1 METVLCAAYHLVDI
15 VDPWLLPFYYIFQ
28 MSVLDWI
35 VLFGTLFAIVAY
47 GVYKSRGAKNIDGYL
62 LGNQSL
68 PWYSVCLSVMAT
80 QASAITFL
88 SAPGLAFSSG
98 MSFVQFYF
106 GLPLAMIVL
115 CITFVPIFHRLKVY
129 TAYEYLEQRFD
140 LNTRVLTAIL
150 FLIQRGLSTGITI
163 YAPAIILSTILN
175 INTVYTTLFIGSIV
189 VCYTVYGGTK
199 AVSYTQMLQM
209 SIIFLGLFA
218 AGYVVVSLLPA
229 DIGIVKA
236 ISIAGKMG
244 RTNAID
250 FSFDWNNQY
259 TVWSGLIGGFFLQLS
274 YFGTDQSQVG
284 RYLTGS
290 SVSQSRLGLLM
301 NGLVKIPMQFLIL
314 LIGVLVFTF
323 YQYTKPPIFFNRFE
337 LQKIENSTFKPQL
350 DSIYT
355 EYNAAFAAKQR
366 ELGRLNQAIDNQNEA
381 AIDEQRGKLQLAD
394 LKTKSLKKAATDLM
408 LRNDPNADVNDNNY
422 IFLSFVTRYL
432 PQGLMGLLIAII
444 FLASMGST
452 ASALNS
458 LASTSVIDVYK
469 RLIKKDASDKQY
481 LSASR
486 WATLFWGVICIVMAL
501 YASKIGNLIEAV
513 NILGSYVYGT
523 VLGIFLVAFYVK
535 QVDGRAVFFGALL
548 AEVLVCVTGYF
559 DVVAYL
565 WLNVLGCLLVVL
577 FSLLIQSIHSYRPPR
592 LAEKS

>member
-1 METVLCAAYHLVDI
+1 METVLSAFNRLAVVSYPDHVH
-15 VDPWLLPFYYIFQ
+15 FYQVFR
-28 MSVLDWI
+28 MSGLDWG
-35 VLFGTLFAIVAY
+35 VLIFTLVLIISY
-47 GVYKSRGAKNIDGYL
+47 GVYKSRDAQNIQGYL
-62 LGNQSL
+62 LASQSS

-88 SAPGLAFSSG
+88 AAPGLAYSSG

-140 LNTRVLTAIL
+140 LNTRALTAFL

-163 YAPAIILSTILN
+163 YAPSIILSTILN
-175 INTVYTTLFIGSIV
+175 INTTYTTLCIGGIV
-189 VCYTVYGGTK
+189 VAYTVYGGSK

-209 SIIFLGLFA
+209 SIIFFGLFA
-218 AGYVVVSLLPA
+218 AGIMVVHLLPP
-229 DIGIVKA
+229 DIGFSKA

-250 FSFDWNNQY
+250 FKFDWNNQY
-259 TVWSGLIGGFFLQLS
+259 NVWSGLIGGFFLQLS

-323 YQYTKPPIFFNRFE
+323 YQYNRPPVFFNSFE
-337 LQKIENSTFKPQL
+337 LNRLEKSSYNPQL
-350 DSIYT
+350 KVLKQ
-355 EYNAAFAAKQR
+355 EYEKAFVEKQQ
-366 ELGRLNQAIDNQNEA
+366 GVNQLSTALERNDQVTIDQQRIVLRKA
-381 AIDEQRGKLQLAD
+381 DEH
-394 LKTKSLKKAATDLM
+394 TKAVRKQVTDLM
-408 LRNDPNADVNDNNY
+408 LKNDKNADINDNNY
-422 IFLSFVTRYL
+422 VFLSFVTKYL
-432 PQGLMGLLIAII
+432 PRGLIGLLIAII

-458 LASTSVIDVYK
+458 LASTSVIDIYK
-469 RLIKKDASDKQY
+469 RLLNKEAGDEKY
-481 LSASR
+481 LKASR
-486 WATLFWGVICIVMAL
+486 WSTVLWGAICIAMAL
-501 YASKIGNLIEAV
+501 YASKIGNLLEAV
-513 NILGSYVYGT
+513 NILGSYIYGT
-523 VLGIFLVAFYVK
+523 ILGVFLVAFYIRHVNGK
-535 QVDGRAVFFGALL
+535 AVFYAAVITELI
-548 AEVLVCVTGYF
+548 VCICGWQK
-559 DVVAYL
+559 VVAYL
-565 WLNVLGCLLVVL
+565 WLNLIGCVLVVL
-577 FSLLIQSIHSYRPPR
+577 IAMLLQ
-592 LAEKS
+592 LLFNTVAENKEQ